1 VGQQKSLDVIQPGD
15 DGLIVLD
22 PVHPSHGRQGL
33 SALISRSPL
42 IFSKAILWPPYAE
55 LVEERCEDRRKVF
68 GLSAKSS
75 ATALGSGRTS
85 SDLAGMKKALSR

>member
-1 VGQQKSLDVIQPGD
+1 
-15 DGLIVLD
+15 
-22 PVHPSHGRQGL
+22 
-33 SALISRSPL
+33 RSPL